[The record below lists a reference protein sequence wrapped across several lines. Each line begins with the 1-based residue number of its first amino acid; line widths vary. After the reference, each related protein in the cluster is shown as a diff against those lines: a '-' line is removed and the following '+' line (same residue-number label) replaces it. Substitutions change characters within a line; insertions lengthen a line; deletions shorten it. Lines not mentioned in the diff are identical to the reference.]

1 MWAKN
6 PWMLI
11 FFFFCHWKR
20 GGEGQ
25 KSIISVWN
33 WVCLGNAENSKS
45 QGCASSKAMRW
56 HPGSHWALHPLPA
69 PCGCLSFVPIWIC
82 CFVGSA
88 PTLGFAQGNSKGRS
102 GNIEGYRWSLHTCS
116 HQEPRTDVLDP
127 TSPFL
132 CSHYQE
138 TTQPWTPKEVHRN
151 WRHYYTAKWTPT
163 PLICSVSLAS

>member
-11 FFFFCHWKR
+11 FFSFVTEKE

-45 QGCASSKAMRW
+45 QGCASSKAMRG
-56 HPGSHWALHPLPA
+56 HPVSHWALHPLPA

-82 CFVGSA
+82 CFVASA
-88 PTLGFAQGNSKGRS
+88 PTLGFAQGNCKGRS
-102 GNIEGYRWSLHTCS
+102 GNIEGIQVILYHTRN
-116 HQEPRTDVLDP
+116 QELMFWIPQVHSFVPIIRKPPSPEPQKKFTGIEGIINCKMNPNSTDR
-127 TSPFL
+127 
-132 CSHYQE
+132 Q
-138 TTQPWTPKEVHRN
+138 
-151 WRHYYTAKWTPT
+151 
-163 PLICSVSLAS
+163 SVSLAS